1 MDYRSEIESV
11 RRKLADISVP
21 PTPLEN
27 VTFEVI
33 NAVCDKHGSFEQRCR
48 KTNLMNRVLESK
60 SECPLCLQDRL
71 VKLEQEEIASEKR
84 WKQSQIDRLMSDL
97 LLPERFAS
105 STLDNYEAVNDDAGR
120 CLKLCKA
127 YAAKWPERLKQGG
140 GLVMCGKPG
149 TGKNHLALAIA
160 KHVILEH
167 QNSAL
172 FTTALRIA
180 RLFKSTWSKNS
191 ERTEAEVIRIYT
203 DPELLII
210 DEVGVQFGSEAE
222 KLILFEIINTR
233 YERMMP
239 TILISNLPKDELSAF
254 IGERVID
261 RMNDGG
267 GCTLAFTWDS
277 YRSRGG
283 A

>member
-1 MDYRSEIESV
+1 MDYRTEIESV
-11 RRKLADISVP
+11 RRKLDDLNHP
-21 PTPLEN
+21 PKQLEH
-27 VTFEVI
+27 VTFEEI
-33 NAVCDKHGSFEQRCR
+33 KAVCDKHGAFQQRC
-48 KTNLMNRVLESK
+48 KKANLLTRVLETK
-60 SECPLCLQDRL
+60 SECPACLAEKL
-71 VKLEQEEIASEKR
+71 AKLEADEAASEKR
-84 WKQSQIDRLMSDL
+84 WKQSQIDRMMGDL
-97 LLPERFAS
+97 QLPERFAGA
-105 STLDNYEAVNDDAGR
+105 TLDNYQAVNDDAAR

-160 KHVILEH
+160 KHVINEH

-239 TILISNLPKDELSAF
+239 TILISNLPKDELAAF

-277 YRSRGG
+277 YRSRG
-283 A
+283 AA

>member
-1 MDYRSEIESV
+1 MDYRTEIESV
-11 RRKLADISVP
+11 RRKLDDLNHP
-21 PTPLEN
+21 PKQLEH
-27 VTFEVI
+27 VTFEEI
-33 NAVCDKHGSFEQRCR
+33 HAVCDKHGAFQQRC
-48 KTNLMNRVLESK
+48 KKANLLTRVLETK
-60 SECPLCLQDRL
+60 SECPACLAEKL
-71 VKLEQEEIASEKR
+71 AKLEADEAASENR
-84 WKQSQIDRLMSDL
+84 WKQSQIDRMMGDL
-97 LLPERFAS
+97 QLPERFAGA
-105 STLDNYEAVNDDAGR
+105 TLDNYQAVNDDAAR

-160 KHVILEH
+160 KHVINEH

-239 TILISNLPKDELSAF
+239 TILISNLPKDELAAF

-283 A
+283 L